1 MFPSSS
7 TDNRGLI
14 RRNRPS
20 LMRQN
25 EVAGSGTPSP
35 DVHANAH
42 AKFLSD
48 SPFVKFPL
56 MINNP
61 WHDAR
66 LRSSKDVVP

>member
-1 MFPSSS
+1 
-7 TDNRGLI
+7 
-14 RRNRPS
+14 
-20 LMRQN
+20 MRQN